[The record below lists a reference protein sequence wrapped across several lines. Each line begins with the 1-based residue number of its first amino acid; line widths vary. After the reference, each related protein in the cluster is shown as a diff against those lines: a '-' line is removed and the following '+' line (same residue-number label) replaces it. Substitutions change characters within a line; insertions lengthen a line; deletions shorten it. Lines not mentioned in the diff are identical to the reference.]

1 LGWFT
6 KYHGFNVILLGCLWV
21 TGTVTAFAAPAV
33 YCGANPDTSHPALY
47 PGLGSP
53 LVLSNGASIDAVWS
67 KEAPYTTGVL
77 FKDLEVDAASVSLE
91 TGSQIHVMARTVT
104 DYLYPTGVSMQGD
117 FAQHVQLSGQSKI
130 KVELH
135 DLLRQGTGVSL
146 WQADTFKPVS
156 VSLDEASS
164 IDASSVCALG
174 QDSIAWVQGVEI
186 SSKGH
191 VDVALDGASRILAR
205 MESEMIDEP
214 AKQPGQRCA
223 SFSTGFGILNSSS
236 VNLTLDNGSLIESTV
251 ALKEHQ
257 AISLSYAVRL
267 GLGLGLG
274 PYGVIEDFDLSLSG
288 SSKLKT
294 SSTAGGE
301 DSKAYSYGIMGLG
314 LHATVAL
321 FEGSSIDVDASGAD
335 VYSAGILSETGVVQ
349 QSQIALGE
357 GSSVAV
363 KSDGANGHSQGI
375 YLLLDETADNVT
387 STISLTE
394 GSSIDTLS
402 HFSDGSDF
410 ALSVGIY
417 TDIKEQSVSAQSTVS
432 LAGGSSIT
440 SVTTAAGAG
449 SSAYS
454 GGVHVAGVRSDISLT
469 GNASIDSTASADV
482 LAFSAGIDVVAVDAR
497 ISLAHGSTI
506 RAEASARSGEAFS
519 YGVYHG
525 EVIPMENSE
534 EKTEYWFL
542 DCDVNSSEVTLDVDA
557 TSAIMADW
565 AVYSDIGTLGVTNS
579 GLLAG
584 RLKVSTLSN
593 RGTGVLQATLGEDN
607 TFGYTGGDGDSFYFQ
622 ADTADLAGGSTFRI
636 IPADN
641 LGLSHLGDS
650 ARYAL
655 LKASDGSWTRDQLT
669 LTSSGDASPLL
680 GLKWDD
686 ASDDN
691 HLIVNV
697 SFLSPQQAGLSA
709 NATEAFKAAFADGR
723 STFTSSPEAWGPN
736 VSGVS
741 QTGMA
746 QAVVTSYQNIGKRL
760 GALQGLNSGDAIIGG
775 KGLWYSLAHTDAD
788 QGYRN
793 GVSGFDADTMGLS
806 LGFDHDFGAV
816 ILGVAYT
823 QGKTD
828 ADVDDHSATYDMND
842 DLFSLYG
849 NYDGGQWYGEGV
861 LTVGT
866 GKVDSVRYVGGQ
878 GIEADYDSRSLN
890 LKVESGMKLW
900 VTDWQLTPL
909 MSMEYAWK
917 EDDSYTESGG
927 DLALH
932 VQSQDH
938 TLFNIGTG
946 VAVQKEFRQSWGVV
960 TPEVKGMIY
969 YDIEND
975 RVISTANFVGGSH
988 SFTAYGVEPAE
999 TSWQFGAAL
1008 TLASL
1013 EEQNVCLR
1021 LGYDY
1026 CGREDFE
1033 AHSVSGKVR
1042 FEF

>member
-1 LGWFT
+1 MGWFT
-6 KYHGFNVILLGCLWV
+6 KYHGFNVVLLGCLWV
-21 TGTVTAFAAPAV
+21 SGSVTAFAAPAV
-33 YCGANPDTSHPALY
+33 YYGANPDPSHPAIY
-47 PGLGSP
+47 SGFGNP
-53 LVLSNGASIDAVWS
+53 LVLSNGESIDAVWS
-67 KEAPYTTGVL
+67 KEAPYTTGVM
-77 FKDLEVDAASVSLE
+77 FKNLEVDAASVTLE
-91 TGSQIHVMARTVT
+91 TGSQIHVIARTVT
-104 DYLYPTGVSMQGD
+104 DELSPKGVHMQGD

-130 KVELH
+130 KVELQ

-146 WQADTFKPVS
+146 LQANSSKPVS

-164 IDASSVCALG
+164 IEASSACALG
-174 QDSIAWVQGVEI
+174 QDSIAWVQGLEI
-186 SSKGH
+186 SSKGE
-191 VDVALDGASRILAR
+191 VTVALDGASRILSR
-205 MESEMIDEP
+205 MESERIDAP
-214 AKQPGQRCA
+214 LNHPGQRCA
-223 SFSTGFGILNSSS
+223 SFSTGFGVLNSSR
-236 VNLTLDNGSLIESTV
+236 VNLTLENGSLIEATAAS
-251 ALKEHQ
+251 KEHE
-257 AISLSYAVRL
+257 AMTMSNAVQL
-267 GLGLGLG
+267 GLGFG
-274 PYGVIEDFDLSLSG
+274 PYGVIDDFDLSLSG
-288 SSKLKT
+288 GSKLKT
-294 SSTAGGE
+294 SATAGGE

-314 LHATVAL
+314 RQATIAL
-321 FEGSSIDVDASGAD
+321 SEGSSIDVDASGAH
-335 VYSAGILSETGVVQ
+335 VYTGGISSEAGVVQ
-349 QSQIALGE
+349 QSQISLGK

-363 KSDGANGHSQGI
+363 KSDGANGYSQGI
-375 YLLLDETADNVT
+375 YLLLDETADNVR
-387 STISLTE
+387 STIRLTE

-402 HFSDGSDF
+402 HFSDGSEF
-410 ALSVGIY
+410 AFSVGIY
-417 TDIKEQSVSAQSTVS
+417 TDIKEQSASAQSTVS
-432 LAGGSSIT
+432 LSDGSSIT

-482 LAFSAGIDVVAVDAR
+482 LAFSAGIDVVAVDAS
-497 ISLAHGSTI
+497 ISLAQGSTI
-506 RAEASARSGEAFS
+506 RAEASARSGKALS

-525 EVIPMENSE
+525 KAISIASSDKE
-534 EKTEYWFL
+534 TEYWFL
-542 DCDVNSSEVTLDVDA
+542 DCDVDSSKVTLDVDA
-557 TSAIMADW
+557 TSSIMADW

-584 RLKVSTLSN
+584 RLNVSTLSN
-593 RGTGVLQATLGEDN
+593 RGTGVLQASLGEDN
-607 TFGYTGGDGDSFYFQ
+607 TFGYTGGVGDSFYFQ
-622 ADTADLAGGSTFRI
+622 ADTADLAGGSTFRV
-636 IPADN
+636 IPTGN
-641 LGLSHLGDS
+641 LGLTQVGDS

-655 LKASDGSWTRDQLT
+655 LKASNGSWTRDQLT
-669 LTSSGDASPLL
+669 LTSSGEASPLL
-680 GLKWDD
+680 GLTWDD

-691 HLIVNV
+691 QLIVNV
-697 SFLSPQQAGLSA
+697 SFLSPQQAGLSV
-709 NATEAFKAAFADGR
+709 NGTEAFKAAFADGR
-723 STFTSSPEAWGPN
+723 STFTSSPEAWSPN

-760 GALQGLNSGDAIIGG
+760 GAMQGLNSGDAIIGG

-816 ILGVAYT
+816 VLGVAYT

-842 DLFSLYG
+842 NLFSLYG
-849 NYDGGQWYGEGV
+849 NYDGGQWFGEGV
-861 LTVGT
+861 LTAGT
-866 GKVDSVRYVGGQ
+866 GNVDSVRYVGGQ

-890 LKVESGMKLW
+890 LKVESGMKLF

-909 MSMEYAWK
+909 LSMEYAWK
-917 EDDSYTESGG
+917 KDDAYTESGG

-946 VAVQKEFRQSWGVV
+946 VSVQKEFRPSWGAV
-960 TPEVKGMIY
+960 TPEVKGMVY
-969 YDIEND
+969 YDVEND

-988 SFTAYGVEPAE
+988 SFTACGVEPAE

-1013 EEQNVCLR
+1013 ESQDVCLR

-1026 CGREDFE
+1026 SGREDFQ